1 MGAGR
6 RPSGRDLDFWLEAER
21 EISACDAISQD

>member
-1 MGAGR
+1 M
-6 RPSGRDLDFWLEAER
+6 DFWLEAER